1 MKNVI
6 AGLALCALSVAAAA
20 QERDAR
26 ADAVGKE
33 FLAALGGQSAWDKAR
48 QFKFDFV
55 VVRDGQALARFSHAW
70 DRYTGDYRMSGTDKT
85 GAPFVVY
92 FNVNTKA
99 GQAYVNGKPAEGE
112 ANEAMLKN
120 AYGRFINDTYWLLA
134 PWKIFD
140 PGVHLAYE
148 GEKPCPQGGTCDVL
162 RLSFDN
168 VGLTPKDKYWLWIT
182 RDGRK
187 MVQWQYLLNGAAED
201 PTTAQWNDWQ
211 TVGGIALSMDKPITG
226 KPAEIKFENV
236 SVVPTRDDALFK
248 PAPGQ

>member
-1 MKNVI
+1 MKNI
-6 AGLALCALSVAAAA
+6 LAALAFCALSTAALA

-48 QFKFDFV
+48 QFRFDFV
-55 VVRDGQALARFSHAW
+55 VMREGQPIARFSHVW
-70 DRYTGDYRMSGTDKT
+70 DRYTGDYRVSGTDKT
-85 GAPFVVY
+85 GAPFTVF

-99 GQAYVNGKPAEGE
+99 GQAYVNGKPLEGE
-112 ANEAMLKN
+112 ANDAMLKN

-140 PGVHLAYE
+140 PGVHLAYD
-148 GEKPCPQGGTCDVL
+148 GEKPCPGGGTCDVL
-162 RLSFDN
+162 RLSFEN

-187 MVQWQYLLNGAAED
+187 MVQWQYLLNGSTEE
-201 PTTAQWNDWQ
+201 PTTAQWKEWQ
-211 TVGGIALSMDKPITG
+211 NVGGIALSMDKPIAG

-236 SVVPTRDDALFK
+236 SVTPTRDDALFK
-248 PAPGQ
+248 PGPTQ